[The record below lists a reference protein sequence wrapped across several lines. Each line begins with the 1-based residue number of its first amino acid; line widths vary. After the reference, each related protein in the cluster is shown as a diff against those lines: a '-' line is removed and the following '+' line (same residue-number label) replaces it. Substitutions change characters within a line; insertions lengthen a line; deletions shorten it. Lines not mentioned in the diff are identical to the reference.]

1 MNEKLESKIW
11 SYFIMGLGKEFIQT
25 RVGFDVLDLILIT
38 SIFGANWVV
47 LSWGSKFTKSR
58 VRGASFPFCGR
69 DYEIIQFWGHPVGG
83 LSDFRGSLSTCLS
96 ESGGKEWLEFWWPLV
111 SGNLIYHQ
119 RQSLVRYPFKLNLH
133 LQIISIIIIQCSV
146 VLFCLVLF
154 LSVPP
159 KFWCL
164 NEEKKITQPTG
175 EPLK

>member
-1 MNEKLESKIW
+1 MRRSDKQTKGNIPRWMKSLRAKYDRISWWDWE
-11 SYFIMGLGKEFIQT
+11 EFIQT

-69 DYEIIQFWGHPVGG
+69 DYEIIQFWGHPAGG

-96 ESGGKEWLEFWWPLV
+96 ESGGKEWLGFWWPLV

-133 LQIISIIIIQCSV
+133 LQIIFIIIIQC
-146 VLFCLVLF
+146 
-154 LSVPP
+154 
-159 KFWCL
+159 K
-164 NEEKKITQPTG
+164 
-175 EPLK
+175 

>member
-1 MNEKLESKIW
+1 MLLCIINNHALPSRWCEMVRQTDNGEYSQMKEKLESKIW
-11 SYFIMGLGKEFIQT
+11 SYFMMGWGREFIQT

-96 ESGGKEWLEFWWPLV
+96 ESGGKEWLEFWRPLV

-133 LQIISIIIIQCSV
+133 LQIIFITIIIQC
-146 VLFCLVLF
+146 
-154 LSVPP
+154 
-159 KFWCL
+159 K
-164 NEEKKITQPTG
+164 
-175 EPLK
+175 